1 MANKWF
7 TATAL
12 AVGMVAVPAA
22 ASAETQI
29 RVFGGLNMTE
39 DLDTTY
45 YGYDAQF
52 EVDEGYVIGAGF
64 GITNGNWLFEGEI
77 SHRDADISEVQFL
90 TYYAYDFE
98 GSVSATAG
106 LINAWYNF
114 DTGSAWGFYA
124 GGGIGIAD
132 AEFESGGYSYSET
145 ELAWQLGAG
154 ASYRTESGFAY
165 GFGYRYFNID
175 EVGDT
180 NTSVTSHDFI
190 FEVSRR
196 F

>member
-7 TATAL
+7 TATAM
-12 AVGMVAVPAA
+12 AVGMVAIPAA
-22 ASAETQI
+22 ASAETQV

-45 YGYDAQF
+45 YGPADLELDSGF
-52 EVDEGYVIGAGF
+52 VIGAGVGVEF
-64 GITNGNWLFEGEI
+64 GSWLFEGEI

-106 LINAWYNF
+106 MINAWYNF

-124 GGGIGIAD
+124 GGGVGLAD

-145 ELAWQLGAG
+145 EFAWQLGAG
-154 ASYRTESGFAY
+154 ATYRSESGFAY

-175 EVGDT
+175 EIGDT
-180 NTSVTSHDFI
+180 GTDVTSHDLI
-190 FEVSRR
+190 VEVSRR